1 MLEQPTTTESI
12 NSAIEEKTI
21 EICLHKGLLHGIKYY
36 WDQKHQQ
43 TGIKYSLRLAKA
55 NVEALLASRGLI
67 DAVRKPK
74 GQGWIIV
81 AIIVLSIA
89 VGIYIYVRSHH

>member
-1 MLEQPTTTESI
+1 MLEQSTKTESI

-21 EICLHKGLLHGIKYY
+21 EICLHKGLLQGTKYY

-67 DAVRKPK
+67 DAVKRPRT
-74 GQGWIIV
+74 QGLIII
-81 AIIVLSIA
+81 AIILLSIA
-89 VGIYIYVRSHH
+89 VAIYFYFRTH

>member
-1 MLEQPTTTESI
+1 MLEQSTTTESI

-21 EICLHKGLLHGIKYY
+21 EICLHQGLLQGIHYY

-43 TGIKYSLRLAKA
+43 TGIKYSLRLARA

-67 DAVRKPK
+67 DAVKKPRN
-74 GQGWIIV
+74 QW
-81 AIIVLSIA
+81 AIIAIILLSIA
-89 VGIYIYVRSHH
+89 VAIYFYFRTH